1 MRPVSVTLVVSSP
14 WTRDLRADDGD
25 LRSARALAERLGG
38 PYSVIVPSGAAEPGF
53 TELGAVHLYRVPDLS
68 RPAFLRAARHTI
80 DHGLPRFCDV
90 LLSSD
95 PLAAVA
101 VELSRTRTRTPHIVQ
116 IQGDV
121 LDPGPA
127 YGGVVKRAGLAL
139 VSRAAVRRATAVR
152 AVRQGIKRRAE
163 QWTRRPVA
171 YIPSRVDTRFF
182 APSAAPGLR
191 PIHAVMVGNLLPVKN
206 HASVIRAWPH
216 VVDRVP
222 GARLVVLGE
231 GSERPRLQSLINDL
245 GVGDHVELR
254 GSVPRD
260 EVVRTFGQARLAV
273 HPSWSEGQPRAVLEA
288 MSCGLPMLC
297 SDIPAHREIIRPET
311 GALLT
316 PGDVRG
322 WAESIVSLLADPE
335 RAWSTGAAGR
345 RYVAEHHDFD
355 VMIDMFAGFIRDIAM
370 SAGTDR

>member
-1 MRPVSVTLVVSSP
+1 MRPISVTLVVSSP
-14 WTRDLRADDGD
+14 WKRDLRPDDGD

-38 PYSVIVPSGAAEPGF
+38 PYSVIVPSGGAEPGF
-53 TELGAVHLYRVPDLS
+53 TDLGSVHLYRVPGRS
-68 RPAFLRAARHTI
+68 RPAFLRAARRAV
-80 DHGLPRFCDV
+80 DHGLPRSSDI

-101 VELSRTRTRTPHIVQ
+101 VELSRTRARTPHIVQ

-163 QWTRRPVA
+163 QWTRSPVA
-171 YIPSRVDTRFF
+171 CIPSRVDTRFF
-182 APSAAPGLR
+182 APPAVPGPR
-191 PIHAVMVGNLLPVKN
+191 PIHTAMVGNLLPVKN
-206 HASVIRAWPH
+206 HATVLRAWPH
-216 VVDRVP
+216 VLGRVP

-231 GSERPRLQSLINDL
+231 GPERPRLQRLINDL
-245 GVGDHVELR
+245 GIEDHVELR

-260 EVVRTFGQARLAV
+260 EVVHTFRQTRLAV
-273 HPSWSEGQPRAVLEA
+273 HPSWSEGLPRAVLEA
-288 MSCGLPMLC
+288 MSCGLPVLC
-297 SDIPAHREIIRPET
+297 SDIPAHQEIIRPET
-311 GALLT
+311 GALLA
-316 PGDVRG
+316 PGVVRE
-322 WAESIVSLLADPE
+322 WAEGIVSFLADPE
-335 RAWSTGAAGR
+335 RAWSAGAAGQ

-355 VMIDMFAGFIRDIAM
+355 VMIDMFADFIRDIAM
-370 SAGTDR
+370 RPRTGR